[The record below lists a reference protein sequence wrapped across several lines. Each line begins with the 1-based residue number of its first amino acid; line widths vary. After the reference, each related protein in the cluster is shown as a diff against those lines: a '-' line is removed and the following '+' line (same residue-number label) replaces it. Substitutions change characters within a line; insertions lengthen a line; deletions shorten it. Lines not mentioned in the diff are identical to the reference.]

1 MSRITAALING
12 IAETSSAPVYLLH
25 FDGSKKNPIFGRL
38 SDTVRRI
45 SALEEDFGYVS
56 RDDVL
61 GFDPHPGPYWHY
73 AISRKLIEA
82 LAPPTLTHIA
92 N

>member
-45 SALEEDFGYVS
+45 SALEEDFG
-56 RDDVL
+56 L
-61 GFDPHPGPYWHY
+61 FQGTMYW
-73 AISRKLIEA
+73 ALTLIRG
-82 LAPPTLTHIA
+82 LIGIMQ
-92 N
+92 